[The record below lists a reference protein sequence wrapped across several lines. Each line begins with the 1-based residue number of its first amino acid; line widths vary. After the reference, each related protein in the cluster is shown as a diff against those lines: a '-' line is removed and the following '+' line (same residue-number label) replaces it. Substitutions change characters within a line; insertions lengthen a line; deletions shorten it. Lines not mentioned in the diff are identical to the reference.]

1 MVKKKIK
8 KKKEV
13 ENVLAPMSTFVE
25 SPEYLRGAADFR
37 IGLRAVDNPFA
48 TREAPS
54 IAPWLWN
61 CGWTDALKISVDYW
75 EDEIEALKND
85 LDHVT
90 DTFTEDISL

>member
-1 MVKKKIK
+1 MVKKKIN

-61 CGWTDALKISVDYW
+61 CGWTDALKKSV
-75 EDEIEALKND
+75 EALEYKI
-85 LDHVT
+85 
-90 DTFTEDISL
+90 DTFTTDINL

>member
-61 CGWTDALKISVDYW
+61 CGWTDALKRSV
-75 EDEIEALKND
+75 EALEYEI
-85 LDHVT
+85 
-90 DTFTEDISL
+90 DTFTTDINL